1 MCITISYFEQMYG
14 QSNGSKSICGCG
26 VFWQF
31 YRDRRAVRHVSANGD
46 SLCRGDG
53 ELAANSFVAP
63 HHAQGVAHHRR
74 ERSLPQIERWLK
86 QADTLTSNIAV
97 DGELSGKIRL
107 ASSTSFGFSQLIPAV
122 NSFMQKHPKVHIDID
137 LQDSVSDLT
146 EQRIDLAIRIA
157 SDPDPSLIGK
167 PIAVC
172 ESVLVASPQY
182 LQTHHAIAHP
192 RDLSSHDCLG
202 YKNFE
207 RHVWHL
213 SQGDQFESVGIECRL
228 TSNEA
233 TALLHGALQ
242 GMGISM
248 LPTYLSNIYLQS
260 GQLESVLPNWKPNDL
275 NIYALYSSRKHLS
288 PAVRAFIDHSEDYF
302 KLHPW

>member
-31 YRDRRAVRHVSANGD
+31 YCDRRAVRHVSANGD
-46 SLCRGDG
+46 SLCRGYG

-63 HHAQGVAHHRR
+63 HYAQGVAYHRR

-182 LQTHHAIAHP
+182 LQTHHAITHP

>member
-1 MCITISYFEQMYG
+1 
-14 QSNGSKSICGCG
+14 
-26 VFWQF
+26 
-31 YRDRRAVRHVSANGD
+31 
-46 SLCRGDG
+46 
-53 ELAANSFVAP
+53 
-63 HHAQGVAHHRR
+63 
-74 ERSLPQIERWLK
+74 
-86 QADTLTSNIAV
+86 
-97 DGELSGKIRL
+97 
-107 ASSTSFGFSQLIPAV
+107 
-122 NSFMQKHPKVHIDID
+122 
-137 LQDSVSDLT
+137 
-146 EQRIDLAIRIA
+146 
-157 SDPDPSLIGK
+157 
-167 PIAVC
+167 
-172 ESVLVASPQY
+172 
-182 LQTHHAIAHP
+182 
-192 RDLSSHDCLG
+192 

-213 SQGDQFESVGIECRL
+213 SQGEQFESVGIECRL

-302 KLHPW
+302 KQHPW